1 MPDKVYCYPNSDVL
15 VNKLNIQD
23 SRDLFEAEKKLTY
36 IRLKEL
42 QDNPIKG
49 DFNFDHL
56 RKIHKYI
63 FQDIYEW
70 AGEVRSVE
78 IGKRNLFCTT
88 PCIHSYADSVFVK
101 FFRQC
106 SDAMN
111 NRE

>member
-56 RKIHKYI
+56 REIHKYI
-63 FQDIYEW
+63 FQDLKISQKTVDIPTPNAYNSN
-70 AGEVRSVE
+70 V
-78 IGKRNLFCTT
+78 KRNRNSSGQGDTEAILL
-88 PCIHSYADSVFVK
+88 
-101 FFRQC
+101 
-106 SDAMN
+106 
-111 NRE
+111 